1 MSISTISFNNASR
14 AQIMRVQA
22 DLRDAL
28 VESTTNRHA
37 DVGRT
42 LGRAT
47 ADAVSFRAQ
56 ETSLE
61 RMLQS
66 NTLVTQRLELMD
78 DTLARVQK
86 RAEAVRD
93 QLIPSLSDPAF
104 FSSAKQVTAAAME
117 EFVGA
122 LNLSVGGQ
130 YLFSGT
136 QTDIRPLTPYA
147 SGPGEAVRDH
157 FAQFLSVAGRTE
169 ATVTADEVAAYF
181 GGGFTAQA
189 RDPAG
194 VPLTDANGAPVT
206 TTIAFDDLFE
216 DPSWNETFSNASDTP
231 IQSRI
236 GKTETISSSVSAN
249 MEVFRDL
256 MAGFAAMELASEA
269 MDPSARQA
277 IGNAARA
284 KVANGVAGLTAL
296 QSDLGNRMARVSAAN
311 ASITQQKDIFKA
323 HVASLEEVDLVE
335 ASQRVAALQTQLE
348 ASYRV
353 TGMIREI
360 NILDYL

>member
-28 VESTTNRHA
+28 VESSTNRHA

-56 ETSLE
+56 ETSLD

-66 NTLVTQRLELMD
+66 NKLVTQRLELMD
-78 DTLARVQK
+78 DTLARIQK
-86 RAEAVRD
+86 SAEAVRD
-93 QLIPSLSDPAF
+93 QLIPGITDAAF
-104 FSSAKQVTAAAME
+104 FASAKQVTEAAMD

-122 LNLSVGGQ
+122 MNLSVGGQ
-130 YLFSGT
+130 YLFSGS
-136 QTDIRPLTPYA
+136 QTDIRPINPFGE
-147 SGPGEAVRDH
+147 GPGEAVQVH
-157 FAQFLSVAGRTE
+157 FKQFLEIAGRD
-169 ATVTADEVAAYF
+169 ASTVTADEIAQYF
-181 GGGFTAQA
+181 GDGFSY
-189 RDPAG
+189 PA
-194 VPLTDANGAPVT
+194 TDAAGDPILNSDGTASMT
-206 TTIAFDDLFE
+206 KIAFDDLF
-216 DPSWNETFSNASDTP
+216 DDATWSQTFARASDTP

-236 GKTETISSSVSAN
+236 SKTETIASSVSAN
-249 MEVFRDL
+249 MDVFRDL
-256 MAGFAAMELASEA
+256 MAGFAAMTLASEA
-269 MDPSARQA
+269 MDPNVRQA
-277 IGNAARA
+277 VGNVVRA
-284 KVANGVAGLTAL
+284 KVASGVAGLTAL
-296 QSDLGNRMARVSAAN
+296 QSDLGNRMARVSAADT
-311 ASITQQKDIFKA
+311 SITQQKDIFAA

-335 ASQRVAALQTQLE
+335 AAQRVAALQTQLE